1 MRTSVLTDI
10 PVSRSETEERSPAFQ
25 GWVGIGK
32 KSESRRDGRAK
43 HCRVSKITE
52 NRERSSYGSK
62 MAHTH
67 TCNLL
72 HCVFSTKDRANLIS
86 DPARL
91 WEYTGGIARQK
102 QIVLLAAG
110 GTANHLHLLI
120 SLPPTVTLAKAVQEL
135 KGKYVAL
142 AQRSVAPFAWQQGYS
157 AFSVSQSQRQR
168 VIDYIDGQTEHHAKW
183 TFEQEFMT
191 LLKKSGVPY
200 DPRFVFG

>member
-1 MRTSVLTDI
+1 
-10 PVSRSETEERSPAFQ
+10 
-25 GWVGIGK
+25 
-32 KSESRRDGRAK
+32 
-43 HCRVSKITE
+43 
-52 NRERSSYGSK
+52 

-72 HCVFSTKDRANLIS
+72 HCVFSTKERANLIS

-120 SLPPTVTLAKAVQEL
+120 SLPPTMTLAKAVQEL
-135 KGKYVAL
+135 KGNTSRWL
-142 AQRSVAPFAWQQGYS
+142 NEFSPPFAWQQGYS
-157 AFSVSQSQRQR
+157 AFSVGQSQRKM

-183 TFEQEFMT
+183 TFEQEFLT